1 MKYVNIFYTPGLG
14 KLSWNSL
21 WFDKVGETCHTTVRL
36 ICHQILHHSMLQI
49 FWKIVG
55 LIWLTI
61 WELLNKDLDVG
72 LCPSGGHKTIRMY
85 TRFVCM
91 LVNDGSCD
99 LVYSYSY
106 RPSWVGHCYLSTWSV
121 HYIVISSGCNMVCH
135 ALRLGGSGML
145 PDQYIASIISSFLQF
160 WIHRYIISWFI
171 VSSFLDSSLHHFF
184 LSSFHLMIWSAE
196 LISSLLWPAIQ
207 VVRNLHDDI
216 SLSRAWFLI

>member
-1 MKYVNIFYTPGLG
+1 MPQCVLRWSNHTKNIVTYMKYVNIFYTPGLG

-91 LVNDGSCD
+91 LVK
-99 LVYSYSY
+99 
-106 RPSWVGHCYLSTWSV
+106 RWFMWSGLL
-121 HYIVISSGCNMVCH
+121 ILIQ
-135 ALRLGGSGML
+135 ALLGRTLL
-145 PDQYIASIISSFLQF
+145 PLY
-160 WIHRYIISWFI
+160 
-171 VSSFLDSSLHHFF
+171 
-184 LSSFHLMIWSAE
+184 
-196 LISSLLWPAIQ
+196 LIST
-207 VVRNLHDDI
+207 LHCDK
-216 SLSRAWFLI
+216 